1 LCRNLVRVLNSHL
14 CDFITNSVDS
24 APHSL
29 TNLIYSVFLFYAK
42 DKNMHLN
49 VSTQYVEPYRLGGV
63 VVSVLA
69 TGPKG
74 RGFAKSDRFLRAQLP

>member
-1 LCRNLVRVLNSHL
+1 VVRVLNSHI
-14 CDFITNSVDS
+14 CDYIKNSVDS

-29 TNLIYSVFLFYAK
+29 TNLIYSIFLFYAK

-49 VSTQYVEPYRLGGV
+49 VSTQYIQPYCIGGV
-63 VVSVLA
+63 VVSVLV

-74 RGFAKSDRFLRAQLP
+74 RGFAKAIDF